1 MNAGKTLAGRI
12 GGAALALV
20 LAAVLAAC
28 ERGSGVADPR
38 QRLAEAETAF
48 RAGELRRAVVLLKS
62 VLADSPGEV
71 RARWLLGLAH
81 LRMGAPAAAEKE
93 LRRALELGMAY
104 ESLVLPLAQSL
115 LAQRR
120 LGALVALEAE
130 GLPPRVA
137 ADLAG
142 IKALGELAQGRLE
155 EADRRIQ
162 EALALSPQARWL
174 RLARARLDQARGKDD
189 AALETLRALA
199 FGEIRDEAAELAA
212 VMLGVTERVRGR
224 LDAALAALERAL
236 ELNAANHGA
245 RVQRVLVLLRLGRL
259 EDADRDLK
267 ILARAAPRDPQALYA
282 RGMRALMG
290 GRPQE
295 GLELLQTASEAAPQ
309 SVPVL
314 VALGLAHAAL
324 GNREQAMQALGRALG
339 MRPWLLDVR
348 LILAR
353 LLLRWNEPQEALKV
367 VDAAPPRQREDPA
380 WHAVRGMALLRL
392 GRREEALA
400 SLERAASVPAPVIRL
415 ESALALAGAG
425 RLEQALR
432 LARETLSPAEGSDD
446 AAAGALLEAVLALR
460 AGDAGRAERAARR
473 LVEARPGKGA
483 YWLLLARALV
493 RGGRIEEAGRAYR
506 RALEAEPK
514 LVQAKLGLADLHL
527 REGRK
532 EDARRLLREAHEDE
546 PRRADAALRLAMLAS
561 QDGDMDAALRWA
573 RAAVERE
580 PESPRARLVLGGLLL
595 EQGEWADA
603 ASEARA
609 VLERDPGDARALLL
623 LAKALTRLGDGE
635 GAEAALAR
643 LAELAPRAWRPR
655 LLLGGVRERLG
666 RPEAAERAYR
676 EALSLPG
683 GEVPARLALARLAA
697 RRGEAK
703 AAARWLEGVPAEVLE
718 TPPGLE
724 ARAAVAAAEGRWGA
738 CAELLGR
745 LRASRP
751 DDFELAVRHAR
762 ALSRAGQR
770 EGSVS
775 VWEGWL
781 RRHPRDVRAMK
792 MLASA
797 YARAGRRGKALA
809 LLEQVVQ
816 LAPRD
821 VAALND
827 LAYGLR
833 ERDPRRAWTL
843 VERALA
849 EAPDLPE
856 VRDTAARVLLAL
868 GRASEA
874 VQQARQA
881 VAGRPDDP
889 RLRLTLAEAL
899 AAAGEREAAR
909 REARALVRVKDG
921 RAPPAAARVREAA
934 QALLDRLGK
943 GAS

>member
-1 MNAGKTLAGRI
+1 M
-12 GGAALALV
+12 
-20 LAAVLAAC
+20 
-28 ERGSGVADPR
+28 
-38 QRLAEAETAF
+38 
-48 RAGELRRAVVLLKS
+48 
-62 VLADSPGEV
+62 
-71 RARWLLGLAH
+71 
-81 LRMGAPAAAEKE
+81 
-93 LRRALELGMAY
+93 
-104 ESLVLPLAQSL
+104 
-115 LAQRR
+115 
-120 LGALVALEAE
+120 
-130 GLPPRVA
+130 
-137 ADLAG
+137 
-142 IKALGELAQGRLE
+142 
-155 EADRRIQ
+155 
-162 EALALSPQARWL
+162 
-174 RLARARLDQARGKDD
+174 
-189 AALETLRALA
+189 
-199 FGEIRDEAAELAA
+199 
-212 VMLGVTERVRGR
+212 
-224 LDAALAALERAL
+224 
-236 ELNAANHGA
+236 
-245 RVQRVLVLLRLGRL
+245 
-259 EDADRDLK
+259 
-267 ILARAAPRDPQALYA
+267 
-282 RGMRALMG
+282 
-290 GRPQE
+290 
-295 GLELLQTASEAAPQ
+295 
-309 SVPVL
+309 
-314 VALGLAHAAL
+314 
-324 GNREQAMQALGRALG
+324 
-339 MRPWLLDVR
+339 
-348 LILAR
+348 
-353 LLLRWNEPQEALKV
+353 
-367 VDAAPPRQREDPA
+367 
-380 WHAVRGMALLRL
+380 
-392 GRREEALA
+392 
-400 SLERAASVPAPVIRL
+400 
-415 ESALALAGAG
+415 
-425 RLEQALR
+425 
-432 LARETLSPAEGSDD
+432 
-446 AAAGALLEAVLALR
+446 
-460 AGDAGRAERAARR
+460 
-473 LVEARPGKGA
+473 
-483 YWLLLARALV
+483 
-493 RGGRIEEAGRAYR
+493 
-506 RALEAEPK
+506 
-514 LVQAKLGLADLHL
+514 
-527 REGRK
+527 
-532 EDARRLLREAHEDE
+532 
-546 PRRADAALRLAMLAS
+546 
-561 QDGDMDAALRWA
+561 
-573 RAAVERE
+573 
-580 PESPRARLVLGGLLL
+580 
-595 EQGEWADA
+595 
-603 ASEARA
+603 
-609 VLERDPGDARALLL
+609 
-623 LAKALTRLGDGE
+623 
-635 GAEAALAR
+635 AR